1 MKIRARNKKKGIF
14 DDTGIFSDLAFLL
27 LIFFLAVGTFV
38 PLHGIASRTGSAV
51 SDKTGIELILD
62 REGFVY
68 EGKRVTTFMAGQ
80 KVSAGLVAGKDIPV
94 ILLVKGDVAYQ
105 QVVDAV
111 GLLKK
116 WGAGDF
122 SLSLLEEIRK

>member
-1 MKIRARNKKKGIF
+1 MKIRTGNKKKGF
-14 DDTGIFSDLAFLL
+14 FGDTGIFSDLAFLL
-27 LIFFLAVGTFV
+27 LIFFLAVGTFI

-51 SDKTGIELILD
+51 SEEQGIELILD
-62 REGFVY
+62 REGFIY
-68 EGKRVTTFMAGQ
+68 EGKRVTTFMAEQ
-80 KVSAGLVAGKDIPV
+80 KIYAGLSSGDNISVS
-94 ILLVKGDVAYQ
+94 LLVKGDVDYQ
-105 QVVDAV
+105 QVIDAV